1 MLRPALAE
9 AANVAECAVAACF
22 VGQDSVKTDLGGQHK
37 AGYLRVQSREKTSG
51 PNGGPRQAWGSASQI
66 LKRL

>member
-22 VGQDSVKTDLGGQHK
+22 VGQDSVKTDLSIKLVTYESSPGRK
-37 AGYLRVQSREKTSG
+37 LRDQMVDQGKPGVQL
-51 PNGGPRQAWGSASQI
+51 
-66 LKRL
+66 LKF